1 MPKPYDYQQLL
12 HFDAGTSCY
21 QLDPKT
27 GSVAYCLISESD
39 PYAFAQ
45 IERFADDPKTRLAPI
60 ELADLL
66 VEAAEEPEA
75 FLFFR
80 TRKDAQNYYV
90 EHYGLPALVP
100 GDVVIVGVRTHLPD
114 THADDI
120 GIVIR
125 DLDSLIHV
133 QFKAGYAPFYAKREE
148 LVRIGHIEL
157 SDLPSLDELREPQT
171 PHSAPTPKMEVSE

>member
-1 MPKPYDYQQLL
+1 MPKPYDYQQLMQ
-12 HFDAGTSCY
+12 FDAKTSFY
-21 QLDPKT
+21 QLDPAT
-27 GSVAYCLISESD
+27 GGVAYCVITEAD

-45 IERFADDPKTRLAPI
+45 IERFADNPETRLAPI

-66 VEAAEEPEA
+66 VDAAETPEA

-80 TRKDAQNYYV
+80 TRKQAQDYYV

-100 GDVVIVGVRTHLPD
+100 GDVVIVGVRQHLPD
-114 THADDI
+114 AYAHDI

-125 DLDSLIHV
+125 DLESLIHV

-148 LVRIGHIEL
+148 LIRIGHLEL
-157 SDLPSLDELREPQT
+157 SDLPTLDDLRLEPPGAT
-171 PHSAPTPKMEVSE
+171 RSGEVPE